1 MNSAHRSA
9 GTTTTYF
16 PTTVVVGFDGSVL
29 SRSAATVAADI
40 AAKSGSPLRLVRV
53 LTEGQS
59 GGYAEAT
66 ARRELREFT
75 SGLSASHRQHIVEDI
90 RVGDSAVELTADAH
104 ELSAGLI
111 VLGTSHH
118 TGFAKALLGSTVEAV
133 LRLTTCP
140 VLITS
145 GAPGSW
151 PPRHVV
157 IGDDATSESRLAGLV
172 AAELAALFG
181 AETTLLEAIPV
192 DARAEATGAD
202 WLGRVREIFED
213 RLRDRAGELA
223 AAQRPPPAVSVAAGD
238 AASALLAAVQ
248 GAHGNHTL
256 VAMGT
261 HRRAGLA
268 HLFHSSVALGVMD
281 KVTGPVLIS
290 PVGTDR

>member
-1 MNSAHRSA
+1 MNSAHSSV
-9 GTTTTYF
+9 GKTTTYF
-16 PTTVVVGFDGSVL
+16 PTTVVVGFDGSAL
-29 SRSAATVAADI
+29 SRSAAAVAADI
-40 AAKSGSPLRLVRV
+40 AERSGSPLRLVRV

-59 GGYAEAT
+59 GGYAEAI

-75 SGLSASHRQHIVEDI
+75 SGLSASQREHIVEDI
-90 RVGDSAVELTADAH
+90 RVGDRAVELAADAD
-104 ELSAGLI
+104 ELAAGL
-111 VLGTSHH
+111 VVVGTSHH
-118 TGFAKALLGSTVEAV
+118 TGFTKALLGSTVEAV

-157 IGDDATSESRLAGLV
+157 IGDDATSESRLAGVV
-172 AAELAALFG
+172 AAELGALYG
-181 AETTLLEAIPV
+181 AETTLLEAMPV

-202 WLGRVREIFED
+202 WMGPVREIFED

-223 AAQRPPPAVSVAAGD
+223 VPQGPRPAVSVAAGD
-238 AASALLAAVQ
+238 AASALLAAVR

-261 HRRAGLA
+261 HKRAGLA
-268 HLFHSSVALGVMD
+268 HLFHSSVALGVMQ
-281 KVTGPVLIS
+281 KATGPVLIS